1 MAIRDLFRR
10 RRARIPA
17 DPADLAHLRDWCR
30 TRVGVEAFLEPETL
44 VSVPGLCL
52 VAFDGEW
59 TRRPIGDVGTARKL
73 TGRLGIPLFDA
84 SVSGYPDR
92 MRAFSEVR
100 IARERRERARRLRE
114 QVRGAD
120 ES

>member
-10 RRARIPA
+10 RRSRIPA
-17 DPADLAHLRDWCR
+17 DPADLAHLRRWCA

-59 TRRPIGDVGTARKL
+59 TRRPVGDVATARQLTAKL
-73 TGRLGIPLFDA
+73 RIPLFDA
-84 SVSGYPDR
+84 AVTGYPAR
-92 MRAFSEVR
+92 MRAYEEVR
-100 IARERRERARRLRE
+100 ISRERKERARRLRD

-120 ES
+120 